1 MQRFTLLFLASAAV
15 ALGQAPQ
22 PAPGTPA
29 APTLP
34 VLPGQAPQP
43 GQQPGQPAGPGAP
56 SGLPGGNDA
65 ERGAEAAAIPMA
77 PAAGPVDPEAM
88 IEEDFLYPKLNGD
101 DLAELYRKFT
111 GRRVT
116 VSPEASQAE
125 FRFVQRGP
133 LSNREATLLLKKA
146 ALLSGFVFVPDPNP
160 GLENHDVL
168 VLGSGQEKP
177 AGTGTEVI
185 TDPADLPEDDRVV
198 SYIMDLKVIKPDE
211 VARVFTTIVGQL
223 GPYGSITPIPNAGSV
238 VITEKTSLIRRLI
251 QIQQEIDVSSTI
263 STRFIKVQYADVQE
277 LAETLNELLNTQQE
291 SERSTGVNRAGGNQA
306 PVANNNGAPAGLP
319 GGANP
324 AAAVTPGGESSAAEQ
339 VPIQIVPDT
348 RTNRIFAMGRPVD
361 IVFIEGLIAEFD
373 TKTDER
379 NFLKRKLRFV
389 TVSEFLDIA
398 EPALMRAFSGGQGST
413 NGGAG
418 STGANF
424 GGSTAGGNRSSN
436 TRTTAFGGNTGGS
449 FGGNTGSSFGGQSG
463 GLGGQSGGGFSGGST
478 LQDPQISSA
487 PEARLVGR
495 TLLVADNI
503 TNSLVVQGPPA
514 SVEIITNLLDEI
526 DVKADQVMISAVFGQ
541 LALGNEFEFGIDY
554 VQHMAGE
561 GDFAGRG
568 GGGGFPAV
576 PLTNGATFNP
586 GNLASA
592 SGLALYGKFGN
603 FNVILNALQ
612 SDSNFKVLSRPTIY
626 TSNNRKGVIS
636 SGQRVAIPTSTFNSG
651 ANGSSTNIQYQNV
664 YLTLEV
670 IPLVNSED
678 EITLEISLINEEL
691 GQDRIIP
698 SGGEDLEVPDI
709 LSRQVL
715 TSVTVPNGST
725 IALGGLISS
734 TLRDSV
740 SGIPVLSSIPGI
752 GKLFSS
758 TSKQEDRSELMV
770 FIQPQIVR
778 DSATLYDAQLDMDRR
793 YDVAADSREFAN
805 PPVLPE
811 PAPEGTAQP
820 ASTTPAETAPKERR
834 ILGRPGSFRR

>member
-1 MQRFTLLFLASAAV
+1 
-15 ALGQAPQ
+15 
-22 PAPGTPA
+22 
-29 APTLP
+29 
-34 VLPGQAPQP
+34 
-43 GQQPGQPAGPGAP
+43 
-56 SGLPGGNDA
+56 
-65 ERGAEAAAIPMA
+65 
-77 PAAGPVDPEAM
+77 
-88 IEEDFLYPKLNGD
+88 
-101 DLAELYRKFT
+101 
-111 GRRVT
+111 
-116 VSPEASQAE
+116 
-125 FRFVQRGP
+125 
-133 LSNREATLLLKKA
+133 
-146 ALLSGFVFVPDPNP
+146 
-160 GLENHDVL
+160 
-168 VLGSGQEKP
+168 
-177 AGTGTEVI
+177 
-185 TDPADLPEDDRVV
+185 
-198 SYIMDLKVIKPDE
+198 
-211 VARVFTTIVGQL
+211 
-223 GPYGSITPIPNAGSV
+223 
-238 VITEKTSLIRRLI
+238 
-251 QIQQEIDVSSTI
+251 
-263 STRFIKVQYADVQE
+263 
-277 LAETLNELLNTQQE
+277 
-291 SERSTGVNRAGGNQA
+291 
-306 PVANNNGAPAGLP
+306 
-319 GGANP
+319 
-324 AAAVTPGGESSAAEQ
+324 
-339 VPIQIVPDT
+339 
-348 RTNRIFAMGRPVD
+348 
-361 IVFIEGLIAEFD
+361 
-373 TKTDER
+373 
-379 NFLKRKLRFV
+379 
-389 TVSEFLDIA
+389 EFLDIA
-398 EPALMRAFSGGQGST
+398 EPALMRAFSGGQGGT

-436 TRTTAFGGNTGGS
+436 TRTTAFGGNSGSS

-463 GLGGQSGGGFSGGST
+463 GFGGQSGGGFSGGST

-586 GNLASA
+586 GSLASA

>member
-1 MQRFTLLFLASAAV
+1 
-15 ALGQAPQ
+15 
-22 PAPGTPA
+22 
-29 APTLP
+29 
-34 VLPGQAPQP
+34 
-43 GQQPGQPAGPGAP
+43 
-56 SGLPGGNDA
+56 
-65 ERGAEAAAIPMA
+65 MA
-77 PAAGPVDPEAM
+77 PAAGPVDPEAIM
-88 IEEDFLYPKLNGD
+88 EEDFLYPKLNGD

-160 GLENHDVL
+160 GLENHDIL

-198 SYIMDLKVIKPDE
+198 SYVMDLKVIKPDE

-251 QIQQEIDVSSTI
+251 QIQQEIDVSSTV

-398 EPALMRAFSGGQGST
+398 EPALMRAFSGGQGGGS
-413 NGGAG
+413 GGAG

-463 GLGGQSGGGFSGGST
+463 GFGGQSGGGFSGGST

-526 DVKADQVMISAVFGQ
+526 DVKADQVMVSAVFGQ
-541 LALGNEFEFGIDY
+541 LTLGDSFDLGVEYLNSLTNSGR
-554 VQHMAGE
+554 
-561 GDFAGRG
+561 FAGSG
-568 GGGGFPAV
+568 GAGDSSDAAFLPAI
-576 PLTNGATFNP
+576 PLDGTAFNP
-586 GNLASA
+586 GSLATGA
-592 SGLALYGKFGN
+592 GLNLYGQFGDYIH
-603 FNVILNALQ
+603 VVLRALE
-612 SDSNFKVLSRPTIY
+612 SNSNFKVLSRPTIY

-698 SGGEDLEVPDI
+698 SGGDNLEIPDI
-709 LSRQVL
+709 LSRQLV

-758 TSKQEDRSELMV
+758 TSKEENRSELMV